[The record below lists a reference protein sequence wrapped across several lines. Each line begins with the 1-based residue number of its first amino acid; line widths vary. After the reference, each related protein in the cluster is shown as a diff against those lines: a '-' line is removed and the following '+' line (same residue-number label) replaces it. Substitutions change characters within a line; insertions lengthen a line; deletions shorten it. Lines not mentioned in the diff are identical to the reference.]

1 MRTRL
6 RFAALALA
14 GAMSFAVSARPATAA
29 ESGYGYC
36 KMACGAAVIVVCAAV
51 GGGVEGCSG
60 AMAGC
65 LYGCSINAE

>member
-14 GAMSFAVSARPATAA
+14 GAMSFAGSARTAAAA

-36 KMACGAAVIVVCAAV
+36 KLACGAAAATCGAAAKDV
-51 GGGVEGCSG
+51 EFCGGMLTGCI
-60 AMAGC
+60 
-65 LYGCSINAE
+65 YGCSVNAE